1 MTPLSARFETTLR
14 ALLEDVLDPDGAGLD
29 HARLDLAA
37 AQLAGLFEDMPPHV
51 GAGLRALVLVLGA
64 GGRGA
69 YAGLPRARR
78 IARLR
83 RYQRLPGWKDL
94 VSFVEKMGGFVW
106 FSLVEEEEDASA
118 HPGAG
123 GAA

>member
-1 MTPLSARFETTLR
+1 MTAPSALFETTLH
-14 ALLEDVLDPDGAGLD
+14 AVLEDVLDPEGAGLD
-29 HARLDLAA
+29 RARLDTAA
-37 AQLAGLFEDMPPHV
+37 AQLAGLFDDMPPHV
-51 GAGLRALVLVLGA
+51 GAGLRALVLVLGV

-78 IARLR
+78 LARLR

-106 FSLVEEEEDASA
+106 FSLGEDEEEG
-118 HPGAG
+118 P
-123 GAA
+123 